1 MSLRIVRK
9 RPPQGGTLQMAV
21 TAGAGAIAGNV
32 LGLYEYSLPLC
43 ILGAI
48 VAALAV
54 SIPWVFFQVQLVP
67 EQEEAR

>member
-1 MSLRIVRK
+1 
-9 RPPQGGTLQMAV
+9 MAV